1 MNILPFLHF
10 FAFLVYCSLII
21 FILWKDRKSLLNR
34 VCAAFLACLALWS
47 FGFIF
52 VYNQDISK
60 ETTILFD
67 NIASIGWI
75 SFASLFFWFALIFT
89 EKKKILK
96 TKIIY
101 PLILILPL
109 LLIYKKWTG
118 FLIDYIKLPWGW
130 GGVWSDSIWTYLLY
144 FYCLSFTVT
153 GLYLIYNFG
162 RKSEEPLKK
171 KQARI
176 IFVTGLLS
184 LIFGTLTDVI
194 VPEFNILRIPSLVD
208 LITLVW
214 AGGLVYAITKY
225 RLMVVTPFTAAE
237 NIISTM
243 ADALVLLDR
252 EGKMVDSNNAMQDL
266 SGYSTN
272 ELKGKSIGLF
282 FPENDFHNHLLN
294 RVIKKKA
301 FQNQELNFQTKIA
314 KVVPV
319 LFSSSTIMDDNGE
332 ISGIV
337 CIIKDITELKKA
349 KEVLQKSQ
357 EEAISLFQNS
367 PLPGIYHDENGV
379 ILNINQKFTE
389 LFGYSL
395 KELKGKNINEGMIF
409 PEGKTFLESEK
420 LIRMCLDGKDIYH
433 ETVRKKKDGTPVPV
447 IITVS
452 AIIKKGE
459 KKAIVAFYQD
469 ISKQKEYLERITE
482 SERKFRNLFLNMPA
496 AYYQADKNGRVLMM
510 NPTGIKLLGFQSL
523 EEVIGKN
530 LAQDFYYNP
539 SERLKFIEVLKNNNG
554 SVKDYEV
561 SLKNKEGQPI
571 IVSTNSQYYYDSL
584 GEVMGVEG
592 VFVNITERKKMEEAL
607 QESQQE
613 FASLF
618 ESNPEATVYTD
629 EKGNIIN
636 INSRFSELFGYTLEE
651 IKGKNIDSGLIQS
664 SDKIREAQE
673 LTIKGLS
680 REYLGFETIRK
691 KKDGTLFP
699 VYVSGSPVMIDGKQK
714 GVIGT
719 YYDITER
726 KQVEKQLEELSRVD
740 PLTGCFNRRYGLELL
755 ERQMKLSQ
763 RNQSPLLLGFLDINN
778 FKAINDYFGHQEGDQ
793 ALKEVAHLFQSTL
806 REVDIICRMG
816 GDEFLLV
823 FPDNSLK
830 ESPLIRERLE
840 EALSQLNHQIKKN
853 YQIQFS
859 IGFSE
864 YLSDRSKSLDE
875 LIAMADQEMYQE
887 KKIKKSNV

>member
-1 MNILPFLHF
+1 MVIFSLP
-10 FAFLVYCSLII
+10 
-21 FILWKDRKSLLNR
+21 
-34 VCAAFLACLALWS
+34 
-47 FGFIF
+47 
-52 VYNQDISK
+52 
-60 ETTILFD
+60 ILF
-67 NIASIGWI
+67 
-75 SFASLFFWFALIFT
+75 L
-89 EKKKILK
+89 
-96 TKIIY
+96 
-101 PLILILPL
+101 
-109 LLIYKKWTG
+109 YKKYTG
-118 FLIDYIKLPWGW
+118 FLTADFIQFSWGW
-130 GGVWSDSIWTYLLY
+130 GRIWSNSIWAYLFY
-144 FYCLSFTVT
+144 FYCLSFIILA
-153 GLYLIYNFG
+153 LYLIYTFA
-162 RKSEEPLKK
+162 RKTKNPLKK
-171 KQARI
+171 KQAKI
-176 IFVTGLLS
+176 IFITALIPIILGS
-184 LIFGTLTDVI
+184 LIDIILPKMNI
-194 VPEFNILRIPSLVD
+194 IQVPPSLSST
-208 LITLVW
+208 ITLIW
-214 AGGLVYAITKY
+214 AGGLAYAIAKY

-243 ADALVLLDR
+243 ADSLALLDR
-252 EGKMVDSNNAMQDL
+252 GGKIVDINKAMLEL
-266 SGYSTN
+266 SGYSKN
-272 ELKGKSIGLF
+272 ELKGKFIELF
-282 FPENDFHNHLLN
+282 FPKNDFPNQLLN
-294 RVIKKKA
+294 RAMKKKA
-301 FQNQELNFQTKIA
+301 FQNQELNFQTKTGKI
-314 KVVPV
+314 VPV
-319 LFSSSTIMDDNGE
+319 LFSGSTIMDDNGE
-332 ISGIV
+332 IAGIV

-367 PLPGIYHDENGV
+367 PLPGIYHDEKGV

-409 PEGKTFLESEK
+409 PKGETILESEK
-420 LIRMCLDGKDIYH
+420 LIRMCLAGKDIYH
-433 ETVRKKKDGTPVPV
+433 ETIRKKKDGTPVPV

-452 AIIKKGE
+452 SIIKRGE
-459 KKAIVAFYQD
+459 KKAIIAFYQD

-482 SERKFRNLFLNMPA
+482 SERKFRTLFLNMPA
-496 AYYQADKNGRVLMM
+496 AYYQADINGRVIMM
-510 NPTGIKLLGFQSL
+510 NPTGVKLLGFQSL
-523 EEVIGKN
+523 DEVIGKKI
-530 LAQDFYYNP
+530 AQDIYYKP
-539 SERLKFIEVLKNNNG
+539 SQRLKFLEVLKNNNG
-554 SVKDYEV
+554 SVKDYEI

-571 IVSTNSQYYYDSL
+571 IVSTNSQYYYNSL

-636 INSRFSELFGYTLEE
+636 INSRFSELFGYSLEE

-673 LTIKGLS
+673 LTSKGLN

-699 VYVSGSPVMIDGKQK
+699 VYISGSPVMIDGKQK

-726 KQVEKQLEELSRVD
+726 KQVEKQLEELSRID
-740 PLTGCFNRRYGLELL
+740 ALTGCYNRRYGLELL
-755 ERQMKLSQ
+755 ERQMKLSK
-763 RNQSPLLLGFLDINN
+763 RNRSPLLLGFLDINK

-823 FPDNSLK
+823 LPDNSIK
-830 ESPLIRERLE
+830 EASLIRERLE

-864 YLSDRSKSLDE
+864 YLPDKSKSLDE

-887 KKIKKSNV
+887 KKIRK